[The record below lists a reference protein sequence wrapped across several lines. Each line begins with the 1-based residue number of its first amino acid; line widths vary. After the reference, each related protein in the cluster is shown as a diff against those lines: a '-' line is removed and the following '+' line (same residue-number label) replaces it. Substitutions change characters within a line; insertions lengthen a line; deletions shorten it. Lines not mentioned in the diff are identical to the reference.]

1 MLGGSGAAGMM
12 SSGRSSGGGGGGGR
26 SDLGAAPLKSLFIET
41 VKLTPSFS
49 ITFIVFR
56 AHLHVDEEIP

>member
-1 MLGGSGAAGMM
+1 MM